1 MTPSKE
7 LPISESTGRFID
19 ILRKYNELYSDVF
32 SALELT
38 FSESDC
44 LDIINSG
51 FYAEYKALESRL
63 KELTMQSITNN
74 IGREA
79 PSEI

>member
-7 LPISESTGRFID
+7 LRISESTRRFID
-19 ILRKYNELYSDVF
+19 ILRKYNGLYPDAF

-44 LDIINSG
+44 LDIVHSG

-63 KELTMQSITNN
+63 KELTLQNITNN
-74 IGREA
+74 IDAA
-79 PSEI
+79 P

>member
-1 MTPSKE
+1 MTPSKD
-7 LPISESTGRFID
+7 LTISESTGRFID

-44 LDIINSG
+44 LNIINSG
-51 FYAEYKALESRL
+51 FYAEYKAIGKPLEGIDDAKHHEQHR
-63 KELTMQSITNN
+63 
-74 IGREA
+74 A
-79 PSEI
+79 